1 MKVIEQTG
9 ISQSLIDCRKN
20 NLKKYI
26 LEKFNGNNTAFAKA
40 VDKNVNQINLFLTDN
55 EKFFRAMGERVARS
69 MEQSLGL
76 QEGFFDKPTD
86 ISSPKDLYSL
96 SVRYQNDKGKCA
108 PHGEFSFPK
117 GLFKELSK
125 GFCEEQTEC
134 YLKFVS
140 NTDGWILV
148 NPDKKEIK
156 KKWNYFLVRF
166 NKTAEQ
172 FIVAISL
179 NDDEKKL
186 NIKEGK
192 EYWSITKTIFAKQY
206 KMLGQIYGAFQFK
219 AY

>member
-20 NLKKYI
+20 NLRKYI

-40 VDKNVNQINLFLTDN
+40 VNKNVNQINLFLTDN
-55 EKFFRAMGERVARS
+55 DKFFRSMGERVARS

-76 QEGFFDKPTD
+76 KDGFFDRPTNT
-86 ISSPKDLYSL
+86 SSPKDLFSL
-96 SVRYQNDKGKCA
+96 PVKYQNDKGKCA

-117 GLFKELSK
+117 GFFIQLSK
-125 GFCEEQTEC
+125 GFCEEETEC

-140 NTDGWILV
+140 NSDGWILV
-148 NPDKKEIK
+148 NPSKKDIK
-156 KKWNYFLVRF
+156 KKYNSFLVRF

-172 FIVAISL
+172 FIVKICL
-179 NDDEKKL
+179 HDDEKKL
-186 NIKEGK
+186 SVKDEKES
-192 EYWSITKTIFAKQY
+192 WSITKVLFAKQY

-219 AY
+219 PY

>member
-76 QEGFFDKPTD
+76 KEGFFDKPSS
-86 ISSPKDLYSL
+86 ISSSKNLFSL
-96 SVRYQNDKGKCA
+96 PVKYQDEDGKCHS
-108 PHGEFSFPK
+108 HGEFSFPK
-117 GLFKELSK
+117 GLFKEIIK
-125 GFCEEQTEC
+125 GYCDEGETC
-134 YLKFVS
+134 YLKFV
-140 NTDGWILV
+140 NNADGWILV

-172 FIVAISL
+172 FIVKISL
-179 NDDEKKL
+179 HDDEKKL
-186 NIKEGK
+186 NVKSEKEN
-192 EYWSITKTIFAKQY
+192 WTITKVMFAKQY